1 MCDGAPNAPSRSSLK
16 AECEVGHQNFFTDLP
31 GNSRLGSRWW
41 PLESQ
46 RMTMLSLLFCSL
58 PVLVDDDVVVRGLIW
73 VLLLSLLLRFWW
85 AWGDWRVAGVKELWD
100 CWVEFVEVLWV
111 VCTSLVLS
119 CGCGGA
125 VGLCV
130 THCCCCIVCSCV
142 LVSSSSLS
150 SVWPCCSLLASSS
163 LTLLSSWR
171 SSLLSSSR
179 CLTAE
184 QSCSVCC
191 TLWWLV
197 RFNRCWRLL
206 VVSSLKRKKSCSSSA
221 MLSFK
226 TFILGDAGVLVCP
239 CVLELGSVMVTEVVP
254 ASSSAWLFTSGSFL
268 IFWTSFL
275 RFRSSSGIHWGWF
288 LVPGPWLCHC
298 GKGSQSALCR
308 CLLPGWV
315 VYLCWCLLSSYM
327 SCSSRGW
334 CARMMGV
341 Q

>member
-1 MCDGAPNAPSRSSLK
+1 MFVCRHVS
-16 AECEVGHQNFFTDLP
+16 
-31 GNSRLGSRWW
+31 
-41 PLESQ
+41 
-46 RMTMLSLLFCSL
+46 
-58 PVLVDDDVVVRGLIW
+58 
-73 VLLLSLLLRFWW
+73 
-85 AWGDWRVAGVKELWD
+85 GVELWLWG
-100 CWVEFVEVLWV
+100 CVL
-111 VCTSLVLS
+111 
-119 CGCGGA
+119 
-125 VGLCV
+125 

-268 IFWTSFL
+268 IF
-275 RFRSSSGIHWGWF
+275 
-288 LVPGPWLCHC
+288 
-298 GKGSQSALCR
+298 
-308 CLLPGWV
+308 
-315 VYLCWCLLSSYM
+315 
-327 SCSSRGW
+327 
-334 CARMMGV
+334 
-341 Q
+341 